1 MKLTLVYFY
10 QTIYSYKLVTKAQES
25 RYTAK
30 LVIILKVGIFECI
43 IMIITEFQKISIK
56 VSIWILL
63 VVLED
68 LKQLQL
74 LHQTH
79 LSAFSVIME
88 KLTWI
93 LCKDSRKGSRQSHV
107 GSNFIVLFFLK
118 SKSEHLR
125 LNFMNLVPGV
135 FEIRYILF
143 M

>member
-68 LKQLQL
+68 LKPLQL
-74 LHQTH
+74 LHQTR

-88 KLTWI
+88 K
-93 LCKDSRKGSRQSHV
+93 
-107 GSNFIVLFFLK
+107 
-118 SKSEHLR
+118 
-125 LNFMNLVPGV
+125 
-135 FEIRYILF
+135 
-143 M
+143 